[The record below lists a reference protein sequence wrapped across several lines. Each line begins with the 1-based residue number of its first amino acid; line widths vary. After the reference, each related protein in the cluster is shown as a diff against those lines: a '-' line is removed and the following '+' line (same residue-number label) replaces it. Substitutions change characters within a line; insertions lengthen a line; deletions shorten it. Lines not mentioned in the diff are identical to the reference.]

1 MKTPL
6 NELGLNDAAR
16 GIRNGSFSSEELV
29 LACLERIRQRENH
42 VGAWIHLDEDQA
54 LEQAR
59 ECDRA
64 KPEGPLHGIPVG
76 IKDILDTR
84 DMPTCY
90 GSPIYEGHQPVND
103 SSCVSFLRNAGAVIL
118 GKTVTT
124 EFAWRK
130 PGKTANPHNPEFTP
144 GGSSSGS
151 AAGVA
156 DFMVPLAIGTQTGGS
171 VIRPASYCGV
181 VGFKPTFG
189 HLSVAGVKPLSHSLD
204 TLGCFVRS
212 AEDLRL
218 FRQAIWN
225 VSGEESPDNN
235 FPKIGFCRTP
245 DWEKAG
251 PSTQNALE
259 HARQTWSSQGVEIID
274 VQLPEEFSAL
284 GDAHGC
290 IMVYEAGQNLRYE
303 LSHHQSLLSKRLRSY
318 FEKPIRFEEYQEAL
332 KMTRLCRNRMQE
344 VFDSCDVLLA
354 PSAPDEAP
362 HGLDYTG
369 DTVFNRMWTML
380 HLPTLTLPSIRG
392 ANQLPV
398 GVQLIGAY
406 GTDDDLIGYA
416 ISLENM
422 LKSI

>member
-1 MKTPL
+1 M
-6 NELGLNDAAR
+6 GLNDATR
-16 GIRNGSFSSEELV
+16 GIKNGSFSSEELV

-90 GSPIYEGHQPVND
+90 GSPIYEGHQPVTD

-171 VIRPASYCGV
+171 VIRPAS
-181 VGFKPTFG
+181 
-189 HLSVAGVKPLSHSLD
+189 
-204 TLGCFVRS
+204 
-212 AEDLRL
+212 
-218 FRQAIWN
+218 
-225 VSGEESPDNN
+225 
-235 FPKIGFCRTP
+235 
-245 DWEKAG
+245 
-251 PSTQNALE
+251 
-259 HARQTWSSQGVEIID
+259 
-274 VQLPEEFSAL
+274 
-284 GDAHGC
+284 
-290 IMVYEAGQNLRYE
+290 
-303 LSHHQSLLSKRLRSY
+303 
-318 FEKPIRFEEYQEAL
+318 
-332 KMTRLCRNRMQE
+332 
-344 VFDSCDVLLA
+344 
-354 PSAPDEAP
+354 
-362 HGLDYTG
+362 
-369 DTVFNRMWTML
+369 
-380 HLPTLTLPSIRG
+380 
-392 ANQLPV
+392 
-398 GVQLIGAY
+398 
-406 GTDDDLIGYA
+406 
-416 ISLENM
+416 
-422 LKSI
+422 